1 MRPEVELKTIVRYE
15 TMNGREVPIYRIK
28 RYTAEDV
35 KIANEEAQRKLEE
48 ELGKPS
54 DVKEILTI
62 LKEHAEDYTGEK
74 IEPKVIV
81 EGKPK
86 LVER

>member
-1 MRPEVELKTIVRYE
+1 MSK
-15 TMNGREVPIYRIK
+15 
-28 RYTAEDV
+28 
-35 KIANEEAQRKLEE
+35 RKLEE

-74 IEPKVIV
+74 VEPKVIV

>member
-15 TMNGREVPIYRIK
+15 TMNGREVPIYRIT

-35 KIANEEAQRKLEE
+35 KIANEEAQRKLED

>member
-15 TMNGREVPIYRIK
+15 TMNGREVPIYRIT

>member
-15 TMNGREVPIYRIK
+15 TMNCREVPIYRIT

-74 IEPKVIV
+74 VEPKVIV

>member
-15 TMNGREVPIYRIK
+15 TMNGREVPIYRIT

-74 IEPKVIV
+74 VEPKVIV

>member
-15 TMNGREVPIYRIK
+15 TMNGREVPIYRIT

-54 DVKEILTI
+54 NVKEILTI

-74 IEPKVIV
+74 VEPKVIV